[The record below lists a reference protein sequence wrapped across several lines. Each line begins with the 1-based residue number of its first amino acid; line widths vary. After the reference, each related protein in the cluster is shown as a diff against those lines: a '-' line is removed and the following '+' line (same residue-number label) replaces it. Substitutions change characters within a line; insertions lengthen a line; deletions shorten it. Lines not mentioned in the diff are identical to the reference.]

1 MSISMP
7 LQPTTILQGLE
18 KLCFSENCDAL
29 MLQTLGPLNFNQ
41 VQIHLMAVK
50 VIYEGIFW
58 EGCAKEI
65 MSLWLVLVKRSQ
77 LLLS

>member
-1 MSISMP
+1 
-7 LQPTTILQGLE
+7 
-18 KLCFSENCDAL
+18 